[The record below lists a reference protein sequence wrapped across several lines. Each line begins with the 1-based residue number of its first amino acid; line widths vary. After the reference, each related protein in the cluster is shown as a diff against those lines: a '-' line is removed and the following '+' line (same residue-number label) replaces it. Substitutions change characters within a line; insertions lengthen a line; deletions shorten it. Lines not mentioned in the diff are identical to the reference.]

1 MAGTIAEQAR
11 SAFTKGDLDSLVV
24 LGDEARRDNF
34 SAPDSIK
41 VFNMLGELH
50 RKAGRIGDA
59 IAAYSVTHQPPQR
72 TDAAGLYGLAEC
84 YAAQRD
90 GAKFES
96 AVRDLVASRKL
107 DANLTSRL
115 LIASASIKSEACYEQ
130 LAALPFPDLDSN
142 AWYWVRRASAAFH
155 LGHEE
160 QKVEFAAKARAAAAG
175 DKDVLLAISE
185 IDYDPN
191 KYWDQRYNSRQG
203 KHAPVPPAWRDDDAY
218 AERTARETAHLR
230 EVFARLFGSATQF
243 SRAVDCGC
251 GSGRMT
257 PFLKERAV
265 SIDCYDISETALA
278 FAREA
283 TAQYSGLTFNLGN
296 LADRQLPKAHY
307 DLVFDF
313 TVVQHQADEQVWKRV
328 LANYAQAARP
338 QGFVFLVE
346 QRGNDGPNR
355 FPHVRNA
362 SAASYRRELEAGG
375 CEIVLDELTPWG
387 EICLLGRQTRG

>member
-1 MAGTIAEQAR
+1 MLSTIAEQAR
-11 SAFTKGDLDSLVV
+11 TAFAQGDIASLIA
-24 LGDEARRDNF
+24 LGEDARRDNF
-34 SAPDSIK
+34 KAPESIK
-41 VFNMLGELH
+41 IFNMLGELN
-50 RKAGRIGDA
+50 RKAGRIDEA
-59 IAAYSVTHQPPQR
+59 IAAYSVSHEPPKR
-72 TDAAGLYGLAEC
+72 SDTAGLYGLAEC
-84 YAAQRD
+84 YAALKDTSR
-90 GAKFES
+90 FEA
-96 AVRDLVASRKL
+96 AVTSLIGSGKL

-115 LIASASIKSEACYEQ
+115 LIAAASLPAETSYEQ
-130 LAALPFPDLDSN
+130 LAALEFADLDDN
-142 AWYWVRRASAAFH
+142 GWYWVRRASAAFH
-155 LGHEE
+155 LGREE
-160 QKVEFAAKARAAAAG
+160 QKSAFAAKAREAAKGNAEI
-175 DKDVLLAISE
+175 LLAISE
-185 IDYDPN
+185 IDYDAN

-203 KHAPVPPAWRDDDAY
+203 KHAPVPPAWRDDDLY
-218 AERTARETAHLR
+218 IERTAREVAHLR
-230 EVFARLFGSATQF
+230 EVFTGAFGTATRF
-243 SRAVDCGC
+243 ARAVDCGC

-265 SIDCYDISETALA
+265 TIDCYDISETALA

-296 LADRQLPKAHY
+296 LGEHPLPAAHY

-313 TVVQHQADEQVWKRV
+313 TVVQHQADEQIWKRV

-362 SAASYRRELEAGG
+362 SALAYRRELEAGG

-387 EICLLGRQTRG
+387 EICMIGRKA